1 MEKLF
6 SRTGI
11 LIAAAVLVMVFAGCS
26 SKSSVTLEKTS
37 ALQSSFASDA
47 AKNTVSAAALQTASS
62 MQSTDAADTTTAPAA
77 APGLQ
82 DYFPLTP
89 DVYCSYSGTGNE
101 FVSMTTHVEY
111 AGPDMIQLVYDNGA
125 TESHILYAIRDGQ
138 VQALHTEFE
147 LYVREDLSL
156 LTPDAYGEILLKEP
170 LEVGTSWDVLD
181 GVRTITS
188 MHVIVTTPSGI
199 YDALEVTTKGNDN
212 STGKQYYASGIGFVK
227 LLVSGTDYE
236 VTQELET
243 RTLDA
248 VRTENRNFYYPRMT
262 QTDIEI
268 VYEMIPVQMKTDD
281 SFIDILTGYLQTAP
295 AADLHPVMSEN
306 TVIHSMRL
314 DPETRI
320 VTIDVSANFVSEM
333 NAGSGMESA
342 ILQSL
347 ANTVGSAYG
356 VQEVIVTLDGQ
367 LYESGHIALKE
378 GETLKVDYDNLIEL
392 T

>member
-1 MEKLF
+1 MKKLF

-26 SKSSVTLEKTS
+26 FKSSVTSEKTS
-37 ALQSSFASDA
+37 ALQSSFASDT
-47 AKNTVSAAALQTASS
+47 AKDTAPADTLQTTSS
-62 MQSTDAADTTTAPAA
+62 VQTTAPADATTAPTA

-125 TESHILYAIRDGQ
+125 TESHILYAVRDGQ

-156 LTPDAYGEILLKEP
+156 LMPDVYGEILLKEP

-181 GVRTITS
+181 GVRAITG
-188 MHVIVTTPSGI
+188 MHVIVTTPSGT
-199 YDALEVTTKGNDN
+199 YDTLEVTTKGNDN
-212 STGKQYYASGIGFVK
+212 STAKQYYAAGIGCVK
-227 LLVSGTDYE
+227 LMVSGTDYE

-243 RTLDA
+243 RTLDE
-248 VRTENRNFYYPRMT
+248 VRTENRTFYYPRIT
-262 QTDIEI
+262 ETDIEI
-268 VYEMIPVQMKTDD
+268 VYETIPVQMKTNNN
-281 SFIDILTGYLQTAP
+281 FIDILTGYLQTAP

-306 TVIHSMRL
+306 TVINSMRL
-314 DPETRI
+314 DPGSRI

-333 NAGSGMESA
+333 NVGSGMESA

-356 VQEVIVTLDGQ
+356 VHEVIVTLDGQ
-367 LYESGHIALKE
+367 LYESGHIAMKE
-378 GETLKVDYDNLIEL
+378 GETLKVDYDNLVEL

>member
-1 MEKLF
+1 MKKLF
-6 SRTGI
+6 SRTVI

-26 SKSSVTLEKTS
+26 FKSSVTSEKTS
-37 ALQSSFASDA
+37 ALQSSFASDT
-47 AKNTVSAAALQTASS
+47 AKDTAPA
-62 MQSTDAADTTTAPAA
+62 DATTAPTA

-101 FVSMTTHVEY
+101 FASMTTHVEY

-125 TESHILYAIRDGQ
+125 TESHILYAVRDGQ
-138 VQALHTEFE
+138 VQAIHTEFE

-156 LTPDAYGEILLKEP
+156 LLPDAYGEILLKEP

-181 GVRTITS
+181 GVRTITG
-188 MHVIVTTPSGI
+188 MHVIVTTPSGT

-212 STGKQYYASGIGFVK
+212 STAKQYYAAGIGYVK
-227 LLVSGTDYE
+227 LMVSGADYE

-248 VRTENRNFYYPRMT
+248 VRTENRTFYYPRIT
-262 QTDIEI
+262 ETDIEI
-268 VYEMIPVQMKTDD
+268 VYETIPVQMKTNNN
-281 SFIDILTGYLQTAP
+281 FIDILTGYLQTAP

-306 TVIHSMRL
+306 TVINSMRL
-314 DPETRI
+314 DPGSRI

-333 NAGSGMESA
+333 NVGSGMESA

-367 LYESGHIALKE
+367 LYESGHIAMKE
-378 GETLKVDYDNLIEL
+378 GETLKVDYDNLVEL

>member
-1 MEKLF
+1 MKKLF
-6 SRTGI
+6 PRTGI
-11 LIAAAVLVMVFAGCS
+11 LIAASMLVMVFAGCS
-26 SKSSVTLEKTS
+26 FKSSVTSEKTS
-37 ALQSSFASDA
+37 PLQSSFVSDT
-47 AKNTVSAAALQTASS
+47 AKDTAPDDTLQTTSSVQTTAS
-62 MQSTDAADTTTAPAA
+62 ADTTAAPTA

-125 TESHILYAIRDGQ
+125 TESHILYAVRDGQ

-156 LTPDAYGEILLKEP
+156 LAPDTYGEILLKEP
-170 LEVGTSWDVLD
+170 LEVGTSWDILD

-188 MHVIVTTPSGI
+188 MHVIVTTPSGT
-199 YDALEVTTKGNDN
+199 YDTLEVTTKGNDN
-212 STGKQYYASGIGFVK
+212 STAKQYYAPGIGFVK
-227 LLVSGTDYE
+227 LMVSGTDYE
-236 VTQELET
+236 VIQELET

-248 VRTENRNFYYPRMT
+248 VRTENLTFYYPRIT
-262 QTDIEI
+262 ETDIEI
-268 VYEMIPVQMKTDD
+268 VYETIPVQMKTNDN
-281 SFIDILTGYLQTAP
+281 FIDILTGYLQTAP
-295 AADLHPVMSEN
+295 AADLHPIMSEN
-306 TVIHSMRL
+306 TVINSMRL
-314 DPETRI
+314 DPGSRI

-333 NAGSGMESA
+333 NVGSGMESA

-367 LYESGHIALKE
+367 LYESGHIAMKE
-378 GETLKVDYDNLIEL
+378 GETLKVDYDNLVEL

>member
-1 MEKLF
+1 MKKLF
-6 SRTGI
+6 SGTGI
-11 LIAAAVLVMVFAGCS
+11 LIAAAVLVMGFTGCS
-26 SKSSVTLEKTS
+26 FKSPGTSEKTA
-37 ALQSSFASDA
+37 ALQSSLASDT
-47 AKNTVSAAALQTASS
+47 AKDTASTDTS
-62 MQSTDAADTTTAPAA
+62 QMTPSIQPTDAADTTTVPSA

-101 FVSMTTHVEY
+101 FVSMTTYVEY

-125 TESHILYAIRDGQ
+125 TESHILYAVRDGQ

-156 LTPDAYGEILLKEP
+156 MAPDTYGEILLKEP
-170 LEVGTSWDVLD
+170 LEVGTSWDILD

-212 STGKQYYASGIGFVK
+212 STAKQYYAPGTGFVK
-227 LLVSGTDYE
+227 LMVSGTDYE

-248 VRTENRNFYYPRMT
+248 VRTQNRTFYYPRMT

-268 VYEMIPVQMKTDD
+268 VYETIPVQMKTNDN
-281 SFIDILTGYLQTAP
+281 FIDILTGYLQTAP
-295 AADLHPVMSEN
+295 AADLHPVISEN
-306 TVIHSMRL
+306 TMINSMRL
-314 DPETRI
+314 DPVSRI
-320 VTIDVSANFVSEM
+320 ATIDLSSNFISEM
-333 NAGSGMESA
+333 NAGAGMEGA

-356 VQEVIVTLDGQ
+356 VQEVIVTIDGQ
-367 LYESGHIALKE
+367 LYESGHIALKA
-378 GETLKVDYDNLIEL
+378 GETLKVDYDNLVEL

>member
-1 MEKLF
+1 MKKLF

-11 LIAAAVLVMVFAGCS
+11 LIAAAVLITVFAGCS
-26 SKSSVTLEKTS
+26 VKISVTTGKTS
-37 ALQSSFASDA
+37 DTQSSFASDT
-47 AKNTVSAAALQTASS
+47 AKEITSEDTLQTAPSIS
-62 MQSTDAADTTTAPAA
+62 PTDAAETTTVPAA
-77 APGLQ
+77 APGLP

-101 FVSMTTHVEY
+101 FVSMTTYVEY
-111 AGPDMIQLVYDNGA
+111 AGPDTIQLVYDNGA
-125 TESHILYAIRDGQ
+125 TESHILYAVRDGQ
-138 VQALHTEFE
+138 VQALRTEFE

-156 LTPDAYGEILLKEP
+156 PAPDKYGEILLKEP

-181 GVRTITS
+181 GVRTITG
-188 MHVIVTTPSGI
+188 MHVNVTTPSGT

-212 STGKQYYASGIGFVK
+212 STAKQYYAPGIGFVK
-227 LLVSGTDYE
+227 LVVSGNDYE

-248 VRTENRNFYYPRMT
+248 VRTENRTFYYPRMT

-268 VYEMIPVQMKTDD
+268 VYETIPVQMKTND
-281 SFIDILTGYLQTAP
+281 SFTDMLTVYLQTAP
-295 AADLHPVMSEN
+295 ASDLHAVMSKN
-306 TVIHSMRL
+306 SVINSMRL
-314 DPETRI
+314 DPGSRV
-320 VTIDVSANFVSEM
+320 VTVDLSANFVSEM
-333 NAGSGMESA
+333 NAGSGMEGA
-342 ILQSL
+342 ILQCL

-356 VQEVIVTLDGQ
+356 AQEIIVTLDGQ

-378 GETLKVDYDNLIEL
+378 GETLKVDYDNSVEL